1 MSNQQ
6 LNNYIKT
13 GLSKGYKLEDLRDNL
28 LKKGYNAEDVDGAL
42 KAAGYNIHGTL
53 QSNSKI
59 SGSRKAKKQNS
70 NRVEKIVQPLGN
82 YIKTGLSK
90 GYKLEDLRDNLLQNG
105 YDSKDVDEAINLVN
119 SQGYESYQSS
129 VVSQQEN
136 ASQDS
141 ASNNYKHG
149 GGADNKN
156 PVSSSDEPYQGNVVS
171 QQENVSQ
178 DSVSNNYKPEGGA
191 DNKNSVSSSD
201 EPNIKRRN
209 PAVVIL
215 LSIITL
221 GIYGIYWVVST
232 TKELRRN
239 TNSAPNPKLL
249 LLFFIPGVNL
259 IIFFVYYWKYSQA
272 INELTGFSAG
282 GLFVL
287 WFFIAPVAM
296 IVSQL
301 QLNKKVDDSS

>member
-1 MSNQQ
+1 MSNQP
-6 LNNYIKT
+6 LINYIKK
-13 GLSKGYKLEDLRDNL
+13 GLAKGYKLEDLRDNL

-53 QSNSKI
+53 KSNSKI
-59 SGSRKAKKQNS
+59 SGSRRAKKQKS

-90 GYKLEDLRDNLLQNG
+90 GYKLEDLRDNLLENG

-119 SQGYESYQSS
+119 SQGYESYQSNS
-129 VVSQQEN
+129 VSQQ
-136 ASQDS
+136 Q
-141 ASNNYKHG
+141 
-149 GGADNKN
+149 
-156 PVSSSDEPYQGNVVS
+156 
-171 QQENVSQ
+171 NVSQ
-178 DSVSNNYKPEGGA
+178 DSASNNYKPEGGA
-191 DNKNSVSSSD
+191 DKKNSVSSNNES
-201 EPNIKRRN
+201 NIKRRN

-249 LLFFIPGVNL
+249 LLFLIPGVNL

-301 QLNKKVDDSS
+301 QLNKKADDSS